1 MKNMRLFFISVIAC
15 LITSCAMQQGVR
27 DSNYSDISQLE
38 SDFQKLTTE
47 EIEYVLKESKEQ
59 SAEKNKAL
67 REYLNYISGRD
78 IMAYVLEESKDLSA
92 ERNKA
97 LREYLN
103 YISVRDFSD
112 KEIMLIR
119 YALNNGHSL
128 KDCFD
133 YFGLYIENPYC
144 ENDYKKFKIFQVLVS
159 DYAALAYNCE
169 KKYGDTCSAIGSSVF
184 YITRSSDEL
193 YFDDKI
199 ISPNKEQ
206 CVVFTGTY
214 SYETKNNI
222 QKTVPKV
229 EFAPKIINTREL
241 YFIRQ
246 KRSLPSPDHNN
257 IDSMKQWTE
266 FYKQYSE
273 SIGKEGALYLD
284 LYK

>member
-1 MKNMRLFFISVIAC
+1 MRLFFISVIAC
-15 LITSCAMQQGVR
+15 FITSCAMQQGVR
-27 DSNYSDISQLE
+27 GSNYSDISQLE

-59 SAEKNKAL
+59 LAERNKAL

-78 IMAYVLEESKDLSA
+78 
-92 ERNKA
+92 
-97 LREYLN
+97 
-103 YISVRDFSD
+103 FSD

-119 YALNNGHSL
+119 YAHNNGHSL

-144 ENDYKKFKIFQVLVS
+144 ENDYKKFKILQVLVS
-159 DYAALAYNCE
+159 NYAVLAYNCE

-184 YITRSSDEL
+184 YITRSPDEL

-206 CVVFTGTY
+206 CVVFFGTY

-222 QKTVPKV
+222 QKTVPMV
-229 EFAPKIINTREL
+229 EFAPKIINTRAL
-241 YFIRQ
+241 NYIHQR
-246 KRSLPSPDHNN
+246 RSLPSLDHNN

-273 SIGKEGALYLD
+273 SIDKERALLSNYFD